1 MLLERGELDSDLGKT
16 FNSGYLNEL
25 GDLACLSIAKNLLE
39 IGKALATCGVV
50 WGDVKPGN
58 FVSFKLP
65 GARHIYKSIDFDS
78 SRRDAGPGA
87 SLRGPN
93 ISDKYSKDDSTA
105 MVTRGYVSPERALA
119 IKEGDE
125 IDADSRQDVFVFG
138 LVIYQLFAKQA
149 YFGTEAVAT
158 EQYLETLCA
167 TEFVADLSAVQHKGA
182 KKFLKEMLQRNPSQR
197 KSFNDLLKHRVFDAT
212 SSVSMSQLATR
223 SQMEE
228 VKDNQFQLKSGQRQQ
243 SRKLDGV
250 ERKVDEQ
257 IALSDHIRKK
267 IDGITNVVNANGRKM
282 DDQKEAVKRFK
293 ASMVGYVQQLITTA
307 DLSHLIVEQLSIRQL
322 SMMKKMDQKFE
333 TLEKS
338 IVNVFQLM
346 VNLQEA
352 DVPSFCFVTPSK
364 FDDGAGWFAFA
375 TNFRQQMKSR
385 VKWKHYYKLY
395 VCDEGPLLLPD
406 LCEKSED
413 PEHDG
418 ITIKL
423 PGWLMLKV
431 APLLYVVAKMLQLA
445 LSSALPLIPIP
456 VNIPYFKKS
465 SSLPSMAAK
474 TLKHQQKRLTKL
486 VEGYRQITVQAKLEQ
501 EANAMLEEIHTS
513 LVKK

>member
-1 MLLERGELDSDLGKT
+1 
-16 FNSGYLNEL
+16 
-25 GDLACLSIAKNLLE
+25 
-39 IGKALATCGVV
+39 
-50 WGDVKPGN
+50 
-58 FVSFKLP
+58 
-65 GARHIYKSIDFDS
+65 
-78 SRRDAGPGA
+78 
-87 SLRGPN
+87 
-93 ISDKYSKDDSTA
+93 
-105 MVTRGYVSPERALA
+105 
-119 IKEGDE
+119 
-125 IDADSRQDVFVFG
+125 
-138 LVIYQLFAKQA
+138 
-149 YFGTEAVAT
+149 
-158 EQYLETLCA
+158 
-167 TEFVADLSAVQHKGA
+167 
-182 KKFLKEMLQRNPSQR
+182 
-197 KSFNDLLKHRVFDAT
+197 
-212 SSVSMSQLATR
+212 
-223 SQMEE
+223 
-228 VKDNQFQLKSGQRQQ
+228 
-243 SRKLDGV
+243 
-250 ERKVDEQ
+250 
-257 IALSDHIRKK
+257 
-267 IDGITNVVNANGRKM
+267 
-282 DDQKEAVKRFK
+282 
-293 ASMVGYVQQLITTA
+293 MVGYVQQLITTA

-456 VNIPYFKKS
+456 VNIPYFKPS
-465 SSLPSMAAK
+465 SSLLGRTSSATK
-474 TLKHQQKRLTKL
+474 KKKHQQKRLAQL
-486 VEGYRQITVQAKLEQ
+486 VEGYRQITVQANLEQ
-501 EANAMLEEIHTS
+501 EADAMLEEIHTS
-513 LVKK
+513 LVSEKSTAAASSSKASAMPKMTGSYEALKQILEGTNDESEHGWSAFKTSGKMFKVYAKGTGECTLFLCLYRMTRREYLPLQNRLSSP